1 MLLHDGADRGVIDF
15 WQAAVGLVGGAA
27 VLPAAT
33 DASRNDPVLWRGGF
47 LGGVNLGGWNGDDAK
62 EIGDLRTQLNRFQT
76 VASQRETLQS
86 RLSQISSSQNDTG
99 LFLEYTSF
107 DEAAAAMSGGIGEMV
122 RAEGDASCQIVSRQP
137 VRSRV
142 QERFQKVTVN
152 VRMRCD
158 AEDFLKILYGMETGM
173 PLMLVDDLNIIR
185 PRARR
190 TTRGQQTA
198 AQGEL
203 DIRFNVSGYLK

>member
-1 MLLHDGADRGVIDF
+1 MQVIPDQRNSKTTALLLLAITVI
-15 WQAAVGLVGGAA
+15 LVYLLMFHWFVQRHREYAG
-27 VLPAAT
+27 
-33 DASRNDPVLWRGGF
+33 
-47 LGGVNLGGWNGDDAK
+47 
-62 EIGDLRTQLNRFQT
+62 EIGDLRDQLDRFQT
-76 VASQRETLQS
+76 VASQRESLQV
-86 RLSQISSSQNDTG
+86 RLGQISNSQNDAD
-99 LFLEYTSF
+99 LFLEYPSF

-122 RAEGDASCQIVSRQP
+122 RAEADDSCQIVSRQP

-158 AEDFLKILYGMETGM
+158 AEDFLKILYGMETAM

-185 PRARR
+185 PRTRR

-198 AQGEL
+198 AQGQL